1 MTRLR
6 AQAEKKTGKAGG
18 GADLAQVISLLLGL
32 KKLRLCTEG
41 DAGEEAEE
49 GTRAAQERDQAY
61 VAEVA
66 ALMSAHPALFP
77 SFPFNGKAL
86 RERLER
92 KKSLDRIV
100 ELLGALIRSARAA
113 RRSELAQAVD
123 MADLAVETLANAQAH
138 ADTDEA
144 VRESIGRLAAGPLAA
159 WQARA
164 QARIGPADGLPEATQ
179 GGERPG
185 PGPGGAGQEKA
196 RQAPQ
201 DLALAALREALL
213 GGTEEMEGTEGKGEG
228 GKRASRGSRGP
239 RQ

>member
-1 MTRLR
+1 MTGMIRLR

-32 KKLRLCTEG
+32 KKLRLGTEG
-41 DAGEEAEE
+41 DADEEAEE

-61 VAEVA
+61 AAEVA

-77 SFPFNGKAL
+77 SFPFTGKAL

-92 KKSLDRIV
+92 KKSLDRIID
-100 ELLGALIRSARAA
+100 LLGALVRSARAA

-144 VRESIGRLAAGPLAA
+144 VRASIERLAAGPLAT
-159 WQARA
+159 WRARA
-164 QARIGPADGLPEATQ
+164 RGGAADDAPEAT
-179 GGERPG
+179 E
-185 PGPGGAGQEKA
+185 
-196 RQAPQ
+196 QAPV
-201 DLALAALREALL
+201 DPALAALREALL
-213 GGTEEMEGTEGKGEG
+213 GGAEERGEKEEG
-228 GKRASRGSRGP
+228 GRRKGRARLSRA
-239 RQ
+239 